1 MEDKEKI
8 KILQD
13 LIQINSVN
21 GNELEVAEYLH
32 KLFAKSNLEA
42 KIDDFGNKRANLVL
56 DVGQG
61 EKVLGL
67 TGHMDTVALGNEDK
81 WSYLPLEAKIDGDRL
96 YGRGAADMKSG
107 LAALAIAIIEL
118 SDLEKISG
126 HIRFIATA
134 GEEYGTPGANRLRDL
149 GVAKDLDAL
158 VVGEATNGDII
169 YAHSGSFNY
178 RIVSRGKSVH
188 SSTPELGNNALDA
201 LVDFAAIER
210 TLFDD
215 VPRDPYLGE
224 LKHSVTILNVGEQ
237 VNTIPDEGE
246 LYGNIRPT
254 SAFNNKQII
263 ERLKSAVDEVND
275 KNGAKLT
282 FELIHDWYPVVS
294 NPEDDFVQ
302 TALTVSQEV
311 FSNYVEGKQPE
322 LITMNGATDAS
333 VFVKDNTNLPV
344 IILGPGESN
353 VSHQIDEYTTI
364 SSYLALVEIYK
375 QIILRYFE

>member
-1 MEDKEKI
+1 
-8 KILQD
+8 
-13 LIQINSVN
+13 
-21 GNELEVAEYLH
+21 
-32 KLFAKSNLEA
+32 
-42 KIDDFGNKRANLVL
+42 
-56 DVGQG
+56 
-61 EKVLGL
+61 
-67 TGHMDTVALGNEDK
+67 
-81 WSYLPLEAKIDGDRL
+81 
-96 YGRGAADMKSG
+96 MKSG

-118 SDLEKISG
+118 SDLGKIPG

-178 RIVSRGKSVH
+178 RIVSHGKSVH

-215 VPRDPYLGE
+215 VPRDPYLGD

-237 VNTIPDEGE
+237 DNTIPDEGE

-254 SAFNNKQII
+254 SAFNNKQIV

-294 NPEDDFVQ
+294 NPADEFVQ

-375 QIILRYFE
+375 QIILRYFK

>member
-1 MEDKEKI
+1 MEEKEKI

-32 KLFAKSNLEA
+32 KLFAKSNLES
-42 KIDDFGNKRANLVL
+42 KIDEFGDRRANLVL

-81 WSYLPLEAKIDGDRL
+81 WSYPPLEAKIDSDRL

-118 SDLEKISG
+118 SDLGKIPG

-178 RIVSRGKSVH
+178 RIVSHGKSVH

-254 SAFNNKQII
+254 SAFNNKQIV

>member
-1 MEDKEKI
+1 MEEKEKI

-32 KLFAKSNLEA
+32 KLFAKSNLEL
-42 KIDDFGNKRANLVL
+42 KVDEFGDRRANLVL
-56 DVGQG
+56 DVGQS

-81 WSYLPLEAKIDGDRL
+81 WNYPPLEAKIDGDRL

-118 SDLEKISG
+118 SDLGKIPG

-178 RIVSRGKSVH
+178 RIVSHGKSVH

-254 SAFNNKQII
+254 SAFNNKQIV

>member
-1 MEDKEKI
+1 MEEKEKI

-32 KLFAKSNLEA
+32 KLFAKSNLES
-42 KIDDFGNKRANLVL
+42 KVDEFGDRRANLVL

-81 WSYLPLEAKIDGDRL
+81 WSYSPLEAKIDGDRL

-118 SDLEKISG
+118 SDLGKIPG

-178 RIVSRGKSVH
+178 RIVSHGKSVH

-254 SAFNNKQII
+254 SAFNNKQIV

>member
-1 MEDKEKI
+1 MEKKEKI

-32 KLFAKSNLEA
+32 KLFAKSNLES
-42 KIDDFGNKRANLVL
+42 KIDEFGDRRANLVL

-81 WSYLPLEAKIDGDRL
+81 WSYPPLEAKIDGDRL

-118 SDLEKISG
+118 SDLGKIPG

-178 RIVSRGKSVH
+178 RIVSHGKSVH

-333 VFVKDNTNLPV
+333 VFVKDNINLPV

-364 SSYLALVEIYK
+364 SSYLALIEIYK
-375 QIILRYFE
+375 QIILRYFK

>member
-1 MEDKEKI
+1 MEEKEKI

-32 KLFAKSNLEA
+32 KLFAKSNLES
-42 KIDDFGNKRANLVL
+42 KVDEFGDRRANLVL
-56 DVGQG
+56 DVGQS

-81 WSYLPLEAKIDGDRL
+81 WSYPPLEAKIDGDRL

-118 SDLEKISG
+118 SDLGKIPG

-178 RIVSRGKSVH
+178 RIVSHGKSVH

-254 SAFNNKQII
+254 SAFNNKQIV

-333 VFVKDNTNLPV
+333 VFVKDNTN
-344 IILGPGESN
+344 
-353 VSHQIDEYTTI
+353 
-364 SSYLALVEIYK
+364 
-375 QIILRYFE
+375 

>member
-56 DVGQG
+56 DIGQG
-61 EKVLGL
+61 EKILGL

-81 WSYLPLEAKIDGDRL
+81 WSYPPLEAKIDSDRL

-118 SDLEKISG
+118 SNSREIPG

-178 RIVSRGKSVH
+178 RIVSHGKSVH

>member
-1 MEDKEKI
+1 MEEKEKI

-32 KLFAKSNLEA
+32 KLFAKSNLES
-42 KIDDFGNKRANLVL
+42 KVDEFGDRRANLVL

-81 WSYLPLEAKIDGDRL
+81 WSYTPLEAKIDGDRL

-118 SDLEKISG
+118 SDFGKIPG

-178 RIVSRGKSVH
+178 RIVSHGKSVH

-254 SAFNNKQII
+254 SAFNNKQIV

>member
-1 MEDKEKI
+1 MEEKEKI

-32 KLFAKSNLEA
+32 KLFAKSNLES
-42 KIDDFGNKRANLVL
+42 KVDEFGDRRANLVL

-81 WSYLPLEAKIDGDRL
+81 WNYPPLEAKIDGDRL

-118 SDLEKISG
+118 SDLGKIPG

-178 RIVSRGKSVH
+178 RIVSHGKSVH

-254 SAFNNKQII
+254 SAFNNKQIV

-302 TALTVSQEV
+302 IALTVSQEV

>member
-1 MEDKEKI
+1 MEEKEKI

-32 KLFAKSNLEA
+32 KLFAKSNLES
-42 KIDDFGNKRANLVL
+42 KVDEFGDRRANLVL

-81 WSYLPLEAKIDGDRL
+81 WSCPPLEAKIDGDRL

-178 RIVSRGKSVH
+178 RIVSQGKSVH

>member
-1 MEDKEKI
+1 MEEKEKI

-32 KLFAKSNLEA
+32 KLFAKSNLES
-42 KIDDFGNKRANLVL
+42 KVDEFGDRRANLVL

-81 WSYLPLEAKIDGDRL
+81 WSYPPLEAKIDSDRL

-118 SDLEKISG
+118 SNSREIPG

-178 RIVSRGKSVH
+178 RIVSHGKSVH

>member
-56 DVGQG
+56 DIGQG

>member
-1 MEDKEKI
+1 MKI
-8 KILQD
+8 
-13 LIQINSVN
+13 N
-21 GNELEVAEYLH
+21 GA
-32 KLFAKSNLEA
+32 
-42 KIDDFGNKRANLVL
+42 IP
-56 DVGQG
+56 
-61 EKVLGL
+61 
-67 TGHMDTVALGNEDK
+67 
-81 WSYLPLEAKIDGDRL
+81 PLEAKIDGDRL

-118 SDLEKISG
+118 SDLEKIPG

-178 RIVSRGKSVH
+178 RIISHGKSVH

-302 TALTVSQEV
+302 TALTVSQEI
-311 FSNYVEGKQPE
+311 FPNYVEGKQPE

>member
-1 MEDKEKI
+1 MEEKEKI

-32 KLFAKSNLEA
+32 KLFAKSNLES
-42 KIDDFGNKRANLVL
+42 KIDEFGDRRANLVL

-81 WSYLPLEAKIDGDRL
+81 WSYPPLEAKIGGDRL

-118 SDLEKISG
+118 SDLGKIPG

-178 RIVSRGKSVH
+178 RIVSHGKSVH

-254 SAFNNKQII
+254 SAFNNKQIV

>member
-1 MEDKEKI
+1 MEEKEKI

-67 TGHMDTVALGNEDK
+67 TGHMDTVAFGNEDK
-81 WSYLPLEAKIDGDRL
+81 WSYPPLEAKSAGDRL

-178 RIVSRGKSVH
+178 RIVSHGKSVH

-254 SAFNNKQII
+254 SAFNNKQIVK
-263 ERLKSAVDEVND
+263 RLKSAVDEVND

>member
-1 MEDKEKI
+1 MEEKEKI

-32 KLFAKSNLEA
+32 KLFAKSNLES
-42 KIDDFGNKRANLVL
+42 KVDEFGDRRANLVL

-81 WSYLPLEAKIDGDRL
+81 WSYPPLEVKIDGDRL

-118 SDLEKISG
+118 SDLGKIPG

-178 RIVSRGKSVH
+178 RIVSHGKSVH

-254 SAFNNKQII
+254 SAFNNKQIV

>member
-32 KLFAKSNLEA
+32 KLFAKSNLES
-42 KIDDFGNKRANLVL
+42 KVDEFGDRRANLVL

-81 WSYLPLEAKIDGDRL
+81 WSYSPLEAKIDGDRL

-118 SDLEKISG
+118 SNLREIPG

-178 RIVSRGKSVH
+178 RIVSHGKSVH

-311 FSNYVEGKQPE
+311 FPNYVEGKQPE

>member
-32 KLFAKSNLEA
+32 KLFAKSNLES
-42 KIDDFGNKRANLVL
+42 KVDEFGDRRANLVL

-81 WSYLPLEAKIDGDRL
+81 WIYPPLEAKIDGDRL

-118 SDLEKISG
+118 SNSREIPG

-178 RIVSRGKSVH
+178 RIVSHGKSVH